1 MARHNRSP
9 LHGVNRQIVS
19 ALRAYVAAQMHWEH
33 ALGTPDQYLEPDA
46 PFWARELLSWQTV
59 ERIRQRSLRRWVR
72 MPHHAESRAVYE
84 DQHMKRFDRKAWEAK
99 QLRLEVEGLRAD
111 VAKLQAAG

>member
-1 MARHNRSP
+1 MARQTRSP
-9 LHGVNRQIVS
+9 LHGVNRGVVA
-19 ALRAYVAAQMHWEH
+19 ALRAYVVAQLHWER
-33 ALGTPDQYLEPDA
+33 ALGTPEQYLEPDA

-72 MPHHAESRAVYE
+72 MPHHDRSRAVHS
-84 DQHMKRFDRKAWEAK
+84 DQHMKRYDRKAWEAK

-111 VAKLQAAG
+111 VAKLQGAG